1 MKLVSAAQLG
11 RWESKD
17 SRSVGPVRRPVS
29 AALALWGAG
38 CAWLRESQGQ
48 ATVAEGGP
56 WGGAAL
62 CEVSRLGG
70 ERQGQCEED
79 APRLD

>member
-1 MKLVSAAQLG
+1 MRGLG
-11 RWESKD
+11 K
-17 SRSVGPVRRPVS
+17 
-29 AALALWGAG
+29 A
-38 CAWLRESQGQ
+38 RESQGQ

-62 CEVSRLGG
+62 YEVSRLGG